1 MTKDFSR
8 FRALG
13 LSLLLAVTTSLRAQQ
28 EGALPTQMLV
38 TVDAK
43 SVAPASASDLMVT
56 VNGHKEPLTGWT
68 PVLPDGAQVALL
80 IDDGLRESVG
90 RELSHL
96 RQFVAGLPPGV
107 EILIGYMQNGRVVQV
122 QPFTRDHA
130 LAAST
135 LRLPEGVGGI
145 SASPYFCLSDF
156 VKKWPEEEASL
167 ADAMP
172 TAPAIRRGAQ
182 EAAQSKARF
191 VLMISNG
198 VDPYNGSTSVMNQD
212 SPYVETAVK
221 DAQRAGVA
229 VYSIYYTDA
238 GIRGPSASLSGQ
250 SYLAQ
255 VAEATGGMN
264 YFEGTGNP
272 VSMTPFLADF
282 QHALANTYI
291 AGFEAPAGKDPSR
304 ELVRIKLT
312 SSTKSKLHSPEEVRP
327 GNLE

>member
-1 MTKDFSR
+1 
-8 FRALG
+8 
-13 LSLLLAVTTSLRAQQ
+13 
-28 EGALPTQMLV
+28 
-38 TVDAK
+38 
-43 SVAPASASDLMVT
+43 
-56 VNGHKEPLTGWT
+56 
-68 PVLPDGAQVALL
+68 
-80 IDDGLRESVG
+80 
-90 RELSHL
+90 
-96 RQFVAGLPPGV
+96 
-107 EILIGYMQNGRVVQV
+107 
-122 QPFTRDHA
+122 
-130 LAAST
+130 
-135 LRLPEGVGGI
+135 
-145 SASPYFCLSDF
+145 
-156 VKKWPEEEASL
+156 L

-212 SPYVETAVK
+212 SPYVESAVK